1 MQKDENPVHQAI
13 QNAMQALQRGDQAAA
28 HLWAER
34 AASLAPHLEKP
45 WLILGAASEPSE
57 SIIYLEKALAINP
70 NSTVAQKGLAWARK
84 QLMDASHREQQPVPP
99 QHADVRPVNVQHAN
113 LQPRQP
119 KRASQSHPRR
129 TLWLALATISILV
142 LATWFIWSGNVSPA
156 FALFRGDITV
166 QEDSYSAPVDI
177 AKPTHTPP
185 PTWTFTPS
193 TTSLPASTSTIPP
206 TQAPSNTPTFTST
219 LSPTDLPTS
228 TLVPVESATPFFPDT
243 LTPEPVFELPTT
255 YTVQSEDTLYSIS
268 QQLGV
273 DLDALAAVN
282 GLGSG
287 STLYI
292 GQVLTVPQPGQ
303 YIPPTS
309 EPLYGQKRILVDI
322 SQQHLYAYEGD
333 VLVFSFVASTGMN
346 NATRVGIFSVLDKIP
361 NAYGSTWNIWMPNW
375 LGIYYS
381 GYLENGIHALPILS
395 NGNRLWEGY
404 LGRPISYGCVVLGTA
419 ESQMLYDWVEIG
431 TVVEIQP

>member
-1 MQKDENPVHQAI
+1 MQKDEISAQQAI

-45 WLILGAASEPSE
+45 WLILGAASEPSD

-70 NSTVAQKGLAWARK
+70 TSTVAQKGLAWASK
-84 QLMDASHREQQPVPP
+84 QLMDASPPEQQPAPP
-99 QHADVRPVNVQHAN
+99 QHSDVQPVNAQRGN

-119 KRASQSHPRR
+119 KRALQSHPRR
-129 TLWLALATISILV
+129 ALWLALAIISILV
-142 LATWFIWSGNVSPA
+142 LAAWFLWPGNVSPA
-156 FALFRGDITV
+156 FALFRGENTV
-166 QEDSYSAPVDI
+166 REDSYSAPVDI

-193 TTSLPASTSTIPP
+193 ATSLPASTATDTP
-206 TQAPSNTPTFTST
+206 TQVPSNTPTFTST
-219 LSPTDLPTS
+219 LPPTDLPTL
-228 TLVPVESATPFFPDT
+228 TLMPDDTATPFFPDT
-243 LTPEPVFELPTT
+243 LTPEPVYELPTT
-255 YTVQSEDTLYSIS
+255 YTVQSGDTLYNIS

-282 GLGSG
+282 GLGSW

-292 GQVLTVPQPGQ
+292 GQVLTIPQPGQ
-303 YIPPTS
+303 DIPPTP
-309 EPLYGQKRILVDI
+309 EPPYGQKRILVDI

-346 NATRVGIFSVLDKIP
+346 NATRVGTFSVLDKIP

-381 GYLENGIHALPILS
+381 GNLENGIHALPILS
-395 NGNRLWEGY
+395 NGSRLWEGY